1 MALDRTAYEPDG
13 IGADRIDQRESGAE
27 ATVGRVESGGAGG
40 ATDPAEVRTRAEYY
54 AACTE
59 GDRAIPADEDHRQE
73 DRRTTAADEDHRQ
86 EGGRPERSGWDA
98 VDAGNRP
105 ALDAL
110 RMTPERRTHILD
122 GDAYGGGHRH
132 GTGRPGKTEFPASWD
147 DEKIVGNILDAAQRP
162 DSPPVY
168 QHWNDRWLGAGTRD
182 GVEVSVIVL
191 PSGEVWTAWPEQGG
205 PGVVR
210 NPRRGTS

>member
-1 MALDRTAYEPDG
+1 MALDRTGHDPDG
-13 IGADRIDQRESGAE
+13 IRAGRTDQLGSAAE
-27 ATVGRVESGGAGG
+27 AAAQQDEPGG
-40 ATDPAEVRTRAEYY
+40 ATGPAEVRTRAEYY
-54 AACTE
+54 AACT
-59 GDRAIPADEDHRQE
+59 
-73 DRRTTAADEDHRQ
+73 

-132 GTGRPGKTEFPASWD
+132 GTGRPGKTEFPADWD

-162 DSPPVY
+162 DAPPVY

-191 PSGEVWTAWPEQGG
+191 PSGEVWTAWPEEGG

-210 NPRRGTS
+210 NPKKGTS

>member
-1 MALDRTAYEPDG
+1 MALDRTGHDPDG
-13 IGADRIDQRESGAE
+13 IRPGRTDQLGSGAE
-27 ATVGRVESGGAGG
+27 AAVGRVESSGAGG
-40 ATDPAEVRTRAEYY
+40 PAEVRTRAEYY

-59 GDRAIPADEDHRQE
+59 GDRASPADEDHRP
-73 DRRTTAADEDHRQ
+73 

-191 PSGEVWTAWPEQGG
+191 PSGEVWTAWPEEGG